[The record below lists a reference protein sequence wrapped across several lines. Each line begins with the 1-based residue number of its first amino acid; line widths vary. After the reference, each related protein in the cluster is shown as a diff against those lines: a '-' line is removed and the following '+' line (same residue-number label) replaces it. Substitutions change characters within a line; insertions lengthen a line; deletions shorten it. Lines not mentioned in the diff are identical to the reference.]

1 MIFFR
6 NLNLFLCAICAGFV
20 LAVDVNLDI
29 KPTLKNQKIQKEIIK
44 KLKEDHFFKVN
55 NIEDINNIFQEKL
68 IESLDP
74 SKVYFTKLEFEQ
86 YKNNPNDD
94 IFDLNKSFKIL
105 NGYFNRLIEA
115 TSYQID
121 ILKDFDFDFAK
132 SEYMDVYPDDNE
144 WKSSFTEL
152 RKEWFLLAKNDLLNE
167 ILDEDIPDETDSRQ
181 TIIDRYER
189 RIRRI
194 TQRNNEDYFSII
206 MNNFTSQFDPHS
218 AYLSPKSAEDF
229 DMQMSLSLEG
239 IGALLGIEDDYAKVV
254 SLVPGGPAA
263 KSNQLSPD
271 DRIVSIRQAY
281 EEKSTDVVGWRID
294 EIVRLIRGDAG
305 TEVELEIM
313 PSKTLES
320 SDRKFVT
327 LVREEVQLEEQAAK
341 SKIINID
348 SESRNYKVGIIELPA
363 FYIDFNAWRE
373 RDPNFRSS
381 SRDVE
386 DILKSFNEDNI
397 DAVLVD
403 LRGNSGGSL
412 YEANKLTG
420 LFVASGA
427 TVQVKESSGNIRP
440 WGDGRARQIWKKPV
454 AVLVDR
460 YSASASE
467 IFAGAIQDYKRGI
480 VIGHRTF
487 GKGTVQ
493 RLDDLSAGQIK
504 ITESKFY
511 RVSGSSTQ
519 EKGIEPDIVLPSTWD
534 IEETGES
541 SLDESLPWDTIR
553 PIRHRIYNLND
564 FAIQRA
570 SENHIDRLSSDPNLQ
585 YILKIR
591 QKYDQRKNK
600 KELSLNIDE
609 RRNDKLDRRS
619 WILNA
624 ENSRRSLLNID
635 TFDTYDDLESFRE
648 DIDSDEISL
657 ENDFLLNESKN
668 IMVDY
673 LKFSSQLIAIN
684 QNQ

>member
-55 NIEDINNIFQEKL
+55 NIEDINNIFHEKL

-86 YKNNPNDD
+86 YGNNFNDES
-94 IFDLNKSFKIL
+94 FDLNNSFRIL
-105 NGYFNRLIEA
+105 NKYFNRLVEA
-115 TSYQID
+115 TSYQIE
-121 ILKDFDFDFAK
+121 ILKDFNFDFSK
-132 SEYMDVYPDDNE
+132 SEYMDIYSDDNE

-167 ILDEDIPDETDSRQ
+167 LLDEDLSDETDSKQ
-181 TIIDRYER
+181 IIIDRYER

-194 TQRNNEDYFSII
+194 SQRSNEDYFSII

-294 EIVRLIRGDAG
+294 EIVKLIRGDAG

-313 PSKTLES
+313 PSKSLES
-320 SDRKFVT
+320 SERKFVT

-341 SKIINID
+341 SKIISID

-386 DILKSFNEDNI
+386 NILRSFNRDNV

-440 WGDGRARQIWKKPV
+440 WGDGRAKQIWKKPV
-454 AVLVDR
+454 GVLVDR

-493 RLDDLSAGQIK
+493 RLDDLSSGQIK

-519 EKGIEPDIVLPSTWD
+519 AKGIEPDIVLPSTWD

-570 SENHIDRLSSDPNLQ
+570 SENHTDRLSSDPNMQ
-585 YILKIR
+585 YILKVR

-600 KELSLNIDE
+600 KELSLNINE
-609 RRNDKLDRRS
+609 RKNDKLDRRS

-624 ENSRRSLLNID
+624 ENARRSLLNFD
-635 TFDTYDDLESFRE
+635 TFDSYDDLETFRE
-648 DIDSDEISL
+648 EIDSDEISL
-657 ENDFLLNESKN
+657 ENDLLLNESKN
-668 IMVDY
+668 IIVDY
-673 LKFSSQLIAIN
+673 LKFSSQLIAVN
-684 QNQ
+684 QN

>member
-6 NLNLFLCAICAGFV
+6 NLNLFLCAIYAGFV

-86 YKNNPNDD
+86 YRNNLNDE
-94 IFDLNKSFKIL
+94 IFDLNSSFKIL
-105 NGYFNRLIEA
+105 NEYFNRLVEA

-121 ILKDFDFDFAK
+121 ILKDFDFNFSK
-132 SEYMDVYPDDNE
+132 SEYMDVYPEDNE

-152 RKEWFLLAKNDLLNE
+152 RKEWFLLTKNDLLNE
-167 ILDEDIPDETDSRQ
+167 ILDEDLSDESDIRQ

-194 TQRNNEDYFSII
+194 TQRTNEDYFSII
-206 MNNFTSQFDPHS
+206 MNNFTSQLDPHS

-294 EIVRLIRGDAG
+294 EIVKLIRGDAG

-313 PSKTLES
+313 PSKSLES
-320 SDRKFVT
+320 SERKFVT

-348 SESRNYKVGIIELPA
+348 SESRNYRVGIIELPA
-363 FYIDFNAWRE
+363 FYIDFSAWRE

-386 DILKSFNEDNI
+386 NILKSFNKDNV

-440 WGDGRARQIWKKPV
+440 WGDGRAKQIWKKPV
-454 AVLVDR
+454 GVLVDR

-467 IFAGAIQDYKRGI
+467 IFAGAIQDYRRGI

-519 EKGIEPDIVLPSTWD
+519 AKGIEPDIVLPSTWD

-553 PIRHRIYNLND
+553 PIRHRKYNLND

-570 SENHIDRLSSDPNLQ
+570 SENHIDRLSSDPNMQ

-591 QKYDQRKNK
+591 QKYDQSKNK
-600 KELSLNIDE
+600 KELSLNINE
-609 RRNDKLDRRS
+609 RQNDKADRRS

-624 ENSRRSLLNID
+624 ENSRRTLLDIE
-635 TFDTYDDLESFRE
+635 TFDTYDDLETYRE
-648 DIDSDEISL
+648 DIDSNEISL

-668 IMVDY
+668 IIVDY
-673 LKFSSQLIAIN
+673 LKFSSQLIAVN
-684 QNQ
+684 QN

>member
-1 MIFFR
+1 
-6 NLNLFLCAICAGFV
+6 
-20 LAVDVNLDI
+20 
-29 KPTLKNQKIQKEIIK
+29 
-44 KLKEDHFFKVN
+44 
-55 NIEDINNIFQEKL
+55 
-68 IESLDP
+68 
-74 SKVYFTKLEFEQ
+74 LEFEQ
-86 YKNNPNDD
+86 YGNNLNDD
-94 IFDLNKSFKIL
+94 IFDLNNSFKIL
-105 NGYFNRLIEA
+105 NKYFNRLIEA
-115 TSYQID
+115 TSYQIE
-121 ILKDFDFDFAK
+121 ILKGFDFDFSK
-132 SEYMDVYPDDNE
+132 SQYMDVYSDDNK

-152 RKEWFLLAKNDLLNE
+152 RKEWFLLTKNDLLNE
-167 ILDEDIPDETDSRQ
+167 ILDEDLSDETDIKQ

-194 TQRNNEDYFSII
+194 TQRTNEDYFSII

-281 EEKSTDVVGWRID
+281 EEKSTEVVGWRID
-294 EIVRLIRGDAG
+294 EIVKLIRGDAG

-313 PSKTLES
+313 PSKSLDS
-320 SDRKFVT
+320 SERKFVT

-341 SKIINID
+341 SKIISID
-348 SESRNYKVGIIELPA
+348 SGSRNYRVGIIELPA

-386 DILKSFNEDNI
+386 DILTSFIKDNV

-440 WGDGRARQIWKKPV
+440 WGDGRAKQIWKKPV

-467 IFAGAIQDYKRGI
+467 IFAGAIQDYKRGF

-519 EKGIEPDIVLPSTWD
+519 AKGIEPDIVLPSTWD

-541 SLDESLPWDTIR
+541 ALDESLPWDTIR
-553 PIRHRIYNLND
+553 PIRHRTYKLD
-564 FAIQRA
+564 HAAIQRA
-570 SENHIDRLSSDPNLQ
+570 SENHIHRLSNDPNMQ
-585 YILKIR
+585 YIFKVR
-591 QKYDQRKNK
+591 EKYDQRKNR

-609 RRNDKLDRRS
+609 RKKDKLDRRL

-624 ENSRRSLLNID
+624 ENSRRNLLNIKV
-635 TFDTYDDLESFRE
+635 FNTYDDLEAFRKE
-648 DIDSDEISL
+648 IDSEEISL

-668 IMVDY
+668 IIIDY
-673 LKFSSQLIAIN
+673 LKFTSPLIATN
-684 QNQ
+684 QN

>member
-6 NLNLFLCAICAGFV
+6 NLNLFLCAIYAGFV

-55 NIEDINNIFQEKL
+55 NIEDINKIFHEKL

-86 YKNNPNDD
+86 YGNNLNDES
-94 IFDLNKSFKIL
+94 FDLNNSFRIL
-105 NGYFNRLIEA
+105 NKYFNRLVEA
-115 TSYQID
+115 TSYQIE
-121 ILKDFDFDFAK
+121 ILKDFNFDFSK
-132 SEYMDVYPDDNE
+132 SEYIDIYYDDNE

-167 ILDEDIPDETDSRQ
+167 LLDEDLSDETDSKQ
-181 TIIDRYER
+181 IIIDRYER

-194 TQRNNEDYFSII
+194 TQRTNEDYFSII

-294 EIVRLIRGDAG
+294 EIVKLIRGDAG

-313 PSKTLES
+313 PSKSLES
-320 SDRKFVT
+320 SERKFVT
-327 LVREEVQLEEQAAK
+327 LVRAEVQLEEQAAK
-341 SKIINID
+341 SKIISID

-386 DILKSFNEDNI
+386 NILRSFNKDNV

-420 LFVASGA
+420 LFIASGA

-440 WGDGRARQIWKKPV
+440 WGDGRAKQIWKKPV
-454 AVLVDR
+454 GVLVDR

-519 EKGIEPDIVLPSTWD
+519 AKGIEPDIVLPSTWD

-570 SENHIDRLSSDPNLQ
+570 SENHTDRLSSDPNMQ
-585 YILKIR
+585 YILKVR

-600 KELSLNIDE
+600 KELSLNINE
-609 RRNDKLDRRS
+609 RKNDKLDRRS

-624 ENSRRSLLNID
+624 ENARRSLLNFD
-635 TFDTYDDLESFRE
+635 TFDTYDDLETFRE
-648 DIDSDEISL
+648 EIDSDEISL

-668 IMVDY
+668 IIVDY
-673 LKFSSQLIAIN
+673 LKFSSQLIAVN
-684 QNQ
+684 QN

>member
-1 MIFFR
+1 MIIFR
-6 NLNLFLCAICAGFV
+6 NLNLFLCLIYASFI
-20 LAVDVNLDI
+20 LAADDNLDI

-44 KLKEDHFFKVN
+44 KVKEEHFFKVN
-55 NIEDINNIFQEKL
+55 NIVDINNIFQQKL
-68 IESLDP
+68 IENLDP
-74 SKVYFTKLEFEQ
+74 SKVYFTKLEVEQ
-86 YKNNPNDD
+86 YGNNFNNE
-94 IFDLNKSFKIL
+94 IFDLNNSFEIL
-105 NGYFNRLIEA
+105 NKYFNRLIEA
-115 TSYQID
+115 TLFQVE
-121 ILKDFDFDFAK
+121 ILKDFSFDFSK
-132 SEYMDVYPDDNE
+132 SEYIDIHPDDNQ
-144 WKSSFTEL
+144 WKSSFAEL
-152 RKEWFLLAKNDLLNE
+152 RKEWFLLTKNDLLNE
-167 ILDEDIPDETDSRQ
+167 LLDVDEAEKTEIKQIL
-181 TIIDRYER
+181 IDRYER

-206 MNNFTSQFDPHS
+206 MNNFTDQFDPHS

-294 EIVRLIRGDAG
+294 EIVKLIRGDAG
-305 TEVELEIM
+305 TKVELEIM
-313 PSKTLES
+313 PSKSLES
-320 SDRKFVT
+320 SERKFVT
-327 LVREEVQLEEQAAK
+327 LTREEVQLEEQAAK
-341 SKIINID
+341 SKIIVVD
-348 SESRNYKVGIIELPA
+348 SEIRNYKVGIIELPA
-363 FYIDFNAWRE
+363 FYVDFNAWRD

-381 SRDVE
+381 SKDVE
-386 DILKSFNEDNI
+386 DILKLFNQENV

-440 WGDGRARQIWKKPV
+440 WGDGRAKQIWKKPV
-454 AVLVDR
+454 GVLVDR

-493 RLDDLSAGQIK
+493 RLDDLSDGQIK

-519 EKGIEPDIVLPSTWD
+519 AKGIEPDIVLPSTWD

-553 PIRHRIYNLND
+553 PIRHRKYNLNN
-564 FAIQRA
+564 FAIQKA
-570 SENHIDRLSSDPNLQ
+570 SENHLDRLSNDPNML
-585 YILKIR
+585 YIQKVR
-591 QKYDQRKNK
+591 KKYDQRKNRK
-600 KELSLNIDE
+600 KLSLNIVE
-609 RRNDKLDRRS
+609 REKDKLDRQS
-619 WILNA
+619 WILDA
-624 ENSRRSLLNID
+624 ENSRRSLLNMD
-635 TFDTYDDLESFRE
+635 VFNSYDDLEAFRE

-668 IMVDY
+668 IIIDY
-673 LKFSSQLIAIN
+673 LKFSSPLIAAN
-684 QNQ
+684 QN

>member
-6 NLNLFLCAICAGFV
+6 NLNLFLCAIYAGFV

-55 NIEDINNIFQEKL
+55 NIEDINNIFHEKL

-86 YKNNPNDD
+86 YGNNLNDES
-94 IFDLNKSFKIL
+94 FDLNNSFRIL
-105 NGYFNRLIEA
+105 NKYFNRLIEA
-115 TSYQID
+115 TSYQIE
-121 ILKDFDFDFAK
+121 ILKDFNFDFSK
-132 SEYMDVYPDDNE
+132 SEYMDIYSDDNE

-152 RKEWFLLAKNDLLNE
+152 RKEWFLLTKNDLLNE
-167 ILDEDIPDETDSRQ
+167 LLDEDLSDETDSKQ

-194 TQRNNEDYFSII
+194 TQRTNEDYFSII

-294 EIVRLIRGDAG
+294 EIVKLIRGDAG

-313 PSKTLES
+313 PSKSLES
-320 SDRKFVT
+320 SERKFVT

-341 SKIINID
+341 SKIISID

-386 DILKSFNEDNI
+386 NILKSFNKDNV

-440 WGDGRARQIWKKPV
+440 WGDGRAKQIWKKPV
-454 AVLVDR
+454 GVLVDR

-519 EKGIEPDIVLPSTWD
+519 AKGIEPDIVLPSTWD

-570 SENHIDRLSSDPNLQ
+570 SENHTDRLSSDPNMQ
-585 YILKIR
+585 YILKVR

-600 KELSLNIDE
+600 KELSLNINE
-609 RRNDKLDRRS
+609 RKNDKLDRRS

-624 ENSRRSLLNID
+624 ENARRSLLNFD
-635 TFDTYDDLESFRE
+635 TFDSYDDLETFRE
-648 DIDSDEISL
+648 EIDSDEISL

-668 IMVDY
+668 IIVDY
-673 LKFSSQLIAIN
+673 LKFSSQLIAVN
-684 QNQ
+684 QN

>member
-1 MIFFR
+1 MKFFR
-6 NLNLFLCAICAGFV
+6 NLNLFLYAICAGFV

-55 NIEDINNIFQEKL
+55 NIEDINNIFHEKL

-86 YKNNPNDD
+86 YGNNLNDES
-94 IFDLNKSFKIL
+94 FDLNNSFSIL
-105 NGYFNRLIEA
+105 NKYFNRLVEA
-115 TSYQID
+115 TSYQIE
-121 ILKDFDFDFAK
+121 ILKDFNFDFSK
-132 SEYMDVYPDDNE
+132 SEYMDIYSDDNE

-167 ILDEDIPDETDSRQ
+167 ILDEDLSDVTDSKQ
-181 TIIDRYER
+181 IIIDRYER

-194 TQRNNEDYFSII
+194 TQRTNEDYFSII

-294 EIVRLIRGDAG
+294 EIVKLIRGDAG
-305 TEVELEIM
+305 TEVELEII
-313 PSKTLES
+313 PSKSLES
-320 SDRKFVT
+320 SERKFVT

-341 SKIINID
+341 SKIISID
-348 SESRNYKVGIIELPA
+348 SESSNYKVGIIELPA

-386 DILKSFNEDNI
+386 NILKSFNKDNV

-440 WGDGRARQIWKKPV
+440 WGDGRAKQIWKKPV
-454 AVLVDR
+454 GVLVDR

-519 EKGIEPDIVLPSTWD
+519 AKGIEPDIVLPSSWD

-570 SENHIDRLSSDPNLQ
+570 SENHIDRLSSDPNMQ

-591 QKYDQRKNK
+591 QKYDLRKNK
-600 KELSLNIDE
+600 KELSLNINE
-609 RRNDKLDRRS
+609 RKNDKLDRRS

-624 ENSRRSLLNID
+624 ENARRSLLNID
-635 TFDTYDDLESFRE
+635 TFNTYDDLEAHKE
-648 DIDSDEISL
+648 EVDSDEISL

-668 IMVDY
+668 IIVDY
-673 LKFSSQLIAIN
+673 LKFSSQLIAVN
-684 QNQ
+684 QN

>member
-6 NLNLFLCAICAGFV
+6 NLNLFLCAIYAGFV

-55 NIEDINNIFQEKL
+55 NIEDINNIFHEKL

-86 YKNNPNDD
+86 YGNNLNDE
-94 IFDLNKSFKIL
+94 IFDLNNSFRIL
-105 NGYFNRLIEA
+105 NKYFNRLIEA
-115 TSYQID
+115 TSYQIE
-121 ILKDFDFDFAK
+121 ILKDFNFDFSK
-132 SEYMDVYPDDNE
+132 SEYMDIYSDDNE

-167 ILDEDIPDETDSRQ
+167 ILDEDLSDETDIKQ

-194 TQRNNEDYFSII
+194 TQRTNEDYFSII

-294 EIVRLIRGDAG
+294 EIVKLIRGDAG

-313 PSKTLES
+313 PSKSLES
-320 SDRKFVT
+320 SERKFVT

-341 SKIINID
+341 SKIISID

-386 DILKSFNEDNI
+386 NILKSFNKDNV

-440 WGDGRARQIWKKPV
+440 WGDGRAKQIWKKPV
-454 AVLVDR
+454 GVLVDR

-519 EKGIEPDIVLPSTWD
+519 AKGIEPDIVLPSTWD

-570 SENHIDRLSSDPNLQ
+570 SENHIDRLSSDPNMQ
-585 YILKIR
+585 YILKVR

-600 KELSLNIDE
+600 KELSLNINE
-609 RRNDKLDRRS
+609 RKNDKLDRRS

-624 ENSRRSLLNID
+624 ENARRSLLNFD
-635 TFDTYDDLESFRE
+635 TFDTYDDLETFRE
-648 DIDSDEISL
+648 EIDSDEISL
-657 ENDFLLNESKN
+657 ENDFLL
-668 IMVDY
+668 M
-673 LKFSSQLIAIN
+673 N
-684 QNQ
+684 QKT

>member
-6 NLNLFLCAICAGFV
+6 NLNLFLCAIYAGFV
-20 LAVDVNLDI
+20 LAVEVDLDI

-44 KLKEDHFFKVN
+44 KVKEDHFFKVN
-55 NIEDINNIFQEKL
+55 NIEDINNIFHKKL

-86 YKNNPNDD
+86 YRNNLDD
-94 IFDLNKSFKIL
+94 EIFDLNNSFKIL
-105 NGYFNRLIEA
+105 NKYFNRLIEA
-115 TSYQID
+115 TSYQIE
-121 ILKDFDFDFAK
+121 ILEDFDFDFSK
-132 SEYMDVYPDDNE
+132 SEYMDVYSDDNE
-144 WKSSFTEL
+144 WKSSFAEL
-152 RKEWFLLAKNDLLNE
+152 RKEWFLLTKNDLLNE
-167 ILDEDIPDETDSRQ
+167 ILDEDLSDEADIKQ

-194 TQRNNEDYFSII
+194 TQRTNEDYFSII

-281 EEKSTDVVGWRID
+281 EEKSIDVVGWRID
-294 EIVRLIRGDAG
+294 EIVKLIRGDAG

-313 PSKTLES
+313 PSKSLES
-320 SDRKFVT
+320 SERKFVT

-341 SKIINID
+341 SKIISID
-348 SESRNYKVGIIELPA
+348 SESRNYRVGIIELPA

-386 DILKSFNEDNI
+386 DILKSFNADNV

-440 WGDGRARQIWKKPV
+440 WGDGRAKQIWKKPV
-454 AVLVDR
+454 GVLVDR

-519 EKGIEPDIVLPSTWD
+519 AKGVEPDIVLPSTWD

-553 PIRHRIYNLND
+553 PIRHRVYSLND

-570 SENHIDRLSSDPNLQ
+570 SENHINRLSSDPNMQ

-591 QKYDQRKNK
+591 QKYDERKNR
-600 KELSLNIDE
+600 KELSLNINE
-609 RRNDKLDRRS
+609 RKNDKLDRRS

-624 ENSRRSLLNID
+624 ENVRRSLLNFD
-635 TFDTYDDLESFRE
+635 TFDTYDDLEAFRE
-648 DIDSDEISL
+648 EIDSDEISL

-668 IMVDY
+668 IIVDY
-673 LKFSSQLIAIN
+673 LKFSSRLIAVN
-684 QNQ
+684 QS

>member
-6 NLNLFLCAICAGFV
+6 NLNLFLCAIYAGFV

-55 NIEDINNIFQEKL
+55 NIEDINNIFHEKL

-74 SKVYFTKLEFEQ
+74 SKVYFTKLEFEK
-86 YKNNPNDD
+86 YRNNLNDE

-105 NGYFNRLIEA
+105 NKYFNRLIEA
-115 TSYQID
+115 TSYQIE
-121 ILKDFDFDFAK
+121 ILEDFNFDFSK
-132 SEYMDVYPDDNE
+132 SEYMDIYSDDNE
-144 WKSSFTEL
+144 WKSSFAEL

-167 ILDEDIPDETDSRQ
+167 ILDEDLSDEADIKQ

-194 TQRNNEDYFSII
+194 TQRTNEDYFSII

-294 EIVRLIRGDAG
+294 EIVKLIRGDAG

-313 PSKTLES
+313 PSKSLES
-320 SDRKFVT
+320 SERKFVT

-341 SKIINID
+341 SKIISID

-386 DILKSFNEDNI
+386 NILRSFNKDNV

-440 WGDGRARQIWKKPV
+440 WGDGRAKQIWKKPV
-454 AVLVDR
+454 GVLVDR

-519 EKGIEPDIVLPSTWD
+519 AKGIEPDIVLPSTWD

-570 SENHIDRLSSDPNLQ
+570 SENHTDRLSSDPNMQ
-585 YILKIR
+585 YILKVR

-600 KELSLNIDE
+600 KELSLNINE
-609 RRNDKLDRRS
+609 RKNDKLDRRS

-624 ENSRRSLLNID
+624 ENARRSLLNFD
-635 TFDTYDDLESFRE
+635 TFDSYDDLETFRE
-648 DIDSDEISL
+648 EIDSDEISL

-668 IMVDY
+668 IIVDY
-673 LKFSSQLIAIN
+673 LKFSSQLIAVN
-684 QNQ
+684 QN

>member
-1 MIFFR
+1 MIFIR
-6 NLNLFLCAICAGFV
+6 NLNLFFCAIYAGLI
-20 LAVDVNLDI
+20 LAVDINLDI
-29 KPTLKNQKIQKEIIK
+29 KPTLENQKIQKEVIK
-44 KLKEDHFFKVN
+44 KVKEDHFFKVN

-86 YKNNPNDD
+86 YGNNLNDES
-94 IFDLNKSFKIL
+94 FDLNNSFRIL
-105 NGYFNRLIEA
+105 NKYFNRLIEA
-115 TSYQID
+115 TSYQIE
-121 ILKDFDFDFAK
+121 ILKNFNFDFSK
-132 SEYMDVYPDDNE
+132 SEYLDIYSDDNE

-167 ILDEDIPDETDSRQ
+167 VLDEGLSNETDSRQ

-194 TQRNNEDYFSII
+194 TQRTNEDYFSII

-294 EIVRLIRGDAG
+294 EIVKLIRGDAG
-305 TEVELEIM
+305 TEVELEII
-313 PSKTLES
+313 PSKSLES
-320 SDRKFVT
+320 SERKFIT

-341 SKIINID
+341 SKIISID
-348 SESRNYKVGIIELPA
+348 SDSRNYRVGIIELPA

-386 DILKSFNEDNI
+386 NILRSFNKDNV

-440 WGDGRARQIWKKPV
+440 WGDGRAKQIWKKPV
-454 AVLVDR
+454 GVLVDR

-519 EKGIEPDIVLPSTWD
+519 AKGIEPDIVLPSTWD

-570 SENHIDRLSSDPNLQ
+570 SDNHLERLSSDPNMQ

-591 QKYDQRKNK
+591 QKYDQRKNRK
-600 KELSLNIDE
+600 QLSLNIDE
-609 RRNDKLDRRS
+609 RKKDKLDRRL
-619 WILNA
+619 WILNT
-624 ENSRRSLLNID
+624 ENSRRNLLNIE
-635 TFDTYDDLESFRE
+635 TFSTYDDLETFRE
-648 DIDSDEISL
+648 DIDSEEISL

-668 IMVDY
+668 IIIDY
-673 LKFSSQLIAIN
+673 LKFSSPLIAAN
-684 QNQ
+684 QN

>member
-29 KPTLKNQKIQKEIIK
+29 KPTLKNQKVQKEIIK
-44 KLKEDHFFKVN
+44 KVKEDHFFKVN
-55 NIEDINNIFQEKL
+55 NIEDINNIFHEKL

-74 SKVYFTKLEFEQ
+74 SKVYFTKFEFEQ
-86 YKNNPNDD
+86 YGNHLNDE
-94 IFDLNKSFKIL
+94 IFDLNNSFKIL
-105 NGYFNRLIEA
+105 NKYFNRLIEA
-115 TSYQID
+115 TSYQIE
-121 ILKDFDFDFAK
+121 ILEDFDFNFSK
-132 SEYMDVYPDDNE
+132 SEYMDVYSDDNE
-144 WKSSFTEL
+144 WKSSFAEL
-152 RKEWFLLAKNDLLNE
+152 RKEWFLLTKNDLLNE
-167 ILDEDIPDETDSRQ
+167 ILDEDLSDEADIRQ
-181 TIIDRYER
+181 TIINRYER

-194 TQRNNEDYFSII
+194 TQRTNEDYFSII

-294 EIVRLIRGDAG
+294 EIVKLIRGDAG
-305 TEVELEIM
+305 TEVELEII
-313 PSKTLES
+313 PSKSLES
-320 SDRKFVT
+320 SERKFVT
-327 LVREEVQLEEQAAK
+327 LVREEVQLEEQAAR
-341 SKIINID
+341 SKIISID
-348 SESRNYKVGIIELPA
+348 SESRNYRVGIIELPA

-386 DILKSFNEDNI
+386 DILKSFNAGNV

-440 WGDGRARQIWKKPV
+440 WGDGRAKQIWKKPV
-454 AVLVDR
+454 GVLVDR

-519 EKGIEPDIVLPSTWD
+519 AKGVEPDIVLPSTWD

-553 PIRHRIYNLND
+553 PIRHRMYNLND

-570 SENHIDRLSSDPNLQ
+570 SENHIDRLSSDPNMQ
-585 YILKIR
+585 YILKVR
-591 QKYDQRKNK
+591 QKYDERKNR
-600 KELSLNIDE
+600 KELSLNFDE
-609 RRNDKLDRRS
+609 RKNDKLDRRS

-624 ENSRRSLLNID
+624 ENVRRSLLNFD
-635 TFDTYDDLESFRE
+635 TFDTYDDLETFRE
-648 DIDSDEISL
+648 EIDSDEISL

-668 IMVDY
+668 IIVDY
-673 LKFSSQLIAIN
+673 LKFSSQLIAVN
-684 QNQ
+684 QN

>member
-55 NIEDINNIFQEKL
+55 NIEDINNIFHEKL

-86 YKNNPNDD
+86 YGNNLNDES
-94 IFDLNKSFKIL
+94 FDLNNSFKIL
-105 NGYFNRLIEA
+105 NKYFNRLVEA
-115 TSYQID
+115 TSYQIE
-121 ILKDFDFDFAK
+121 ILKDFNFDFSK
-132 SEYMDVYPDDNE
+132 SEYMDIYSDDNE

-167 ILDEDIPDETDSRQ
+167 LLDEDLSDETDSKQ
-181 TIIDRYER
+181 IIIDRYER

-194 TQRNNEDYFSII
+194 TQRTNEDYFSII

-294 EIVRLIRGDAG
+294 EIVKLIRGDAG

-313 PSKTLES
+313 PSKSLES
-320 SDRKFVT
+320 SERKFVT
-327 LVREEVQLEEQAAK
+327 LVREEVQLEQQAAK
-341 SKIINID
+341 SKIISID

-386 DILKSFNEDNI
+386 NILRSFNKDNV

-440 WGDGRARQIWKKPV
+440 WGDGRAKQIWKKPV
-454 AVLVDR
+454 GVLVDR

-480 VIGHRTF
+480 IIGHRTF

-519 EKGIEPDIVLPSTWD
+519 AKGIEPDIVLPSTWD

-570 SENHIDRLSSDPNLQ
+570 SENHTDRLSSDPNMQ
-585 YILKIR
+585 YILKVR

-600 KELSLNIDE
+600 KELSLNINE
-609 RRNDKLDRRS
+609 RKNDKLDRRS

-624 ENSRRSLLNID
+624 ENARRSLLNFD
-635 TFDTYDDLESFRE
+635 TFDTYDDLETFRE
-648 DIDSDEISL
+648 EIDSDEISL
-657 ENDFLLNESKN
+657 EDDFLLNESKN
-668 IMVDY
+668 IIVDY
-673 LKFSSQLIAIN
+673 LKFSSQLIAVN
-684 QNQ
+684 QN

>member
-1 MIFFR
+1 MIIFR
-6 NLNLFLCAICAGFV
+6 NLNLFLCLIYASFI
-20 LAVDVNLDI
+20 LAADDNLDI
-29 KPTLKNQKIQKEIIK
+29 KPTLKNQNIQKEIIK
-44 KLKEDHFFKVN
+44 KVKEEHFFKVN
-55 NIEDINNIFQEKL
+55 NIVDINNIFQQKL
-68 IESLDP
+68 IENLDP
-74 SKVYFTKLEFEQ
+74 SKVYFTKLEIEQ
-86 YKNNPNDD
+86 YGNNFNNE
-94 IFDLNKSFKIL
+94 IFDLNNSFEIL
-105 NGYFNRLIEA
+105 NKYFNRLIEA
-115 TSYQID
+115 TLFQVE
-121 ILKDFDFDFAK
+121 ILKDFSFDFSK
-132 SEYMDVYPDDNE
+132 SEYIDIHPDDNQ
-144 WKSSFTEL
+144 WKSSFAEL
-152 RKEWFLLAKNDLLNE
+152 RKEWFLLTKNDLLNE
-167 ILDEDIPDETDSRQ
+167 LLDVDESEKTEIKQIL
-181 TIIDRYER
+181 IDRYER

-206 MNNFTSQFDPHS
+206 MNNFTDQFDPHS

-294 EIVRLIRGDAG
+294 EIVKLIRGDAG
-305 TEVELEIM
+305 TKVELEIM
-313 PSKTLES
+313 PSKSLES
-320 SDRKFVT
+320 SERKFVT
-327 LVREEVQLEEQAAK
+327 LTREEVQLEEQAAK
-341 SKIINID
+341 SKIIVVD
-348 SESRNYKVGIIELPA
+348 SEIRNYKVGIIELPA
-363 FYIDFNAWRE
+363 FYIDFNAWRD

-381 SRDVE
+381 SKDVE
-386 DILKSFNEDNI
+386 DILKLFNQENV

-440 WGDGRARQIWKKPV
+440 WGDGRAKQIWKKPV
-454 AVLVDR
+454 GVLVDR

-493 RLDDLSAGQIK
+493 RLDDLSDGQIK

-519 EKGIEPDIVLPSTWD
+519 AKGIEPDIVLPSTWD

-553 PIRHRIYNLND
+553 PIRHRKYNLNN
-564 FAIQRA
+564 FAIQKA
-570 SENHIDRLSSDPNLQ
+570 SENHLDRLSNDPNML
-585 YILKIR
+585 YIQKVR
-591 QKYDQRKNK
+591 KKYDQRKNRK
-600 KELSLNIDE
+600 KLSLNIVE
-609 RRNDKLDRRS
+609 REKDKLDRRS

-624 ENSRRSLLNID
+624 ENSRRSLLNLD
-635 TFDTYDDLESFRE
+635 VFNSYDDLEAFRE

-668 IMVDY
+668 IIIDY
-673 LKFSSQLIAIN
+673 LKFSSPLIAAN
-684 QNQ
+684 QN

>member
-6 NLNLFLCAICAGFV
+6 NLNLFLCAIYAGFV

-55 NIEDINNIFQEKL
+55 NIEDINNIFHEKL

-86 YKNNPNDD
+86 YGNNLNDES
-94 IFDLNKSFKIL
+94 FDLNNSFRIL
-105 NGYFNRLIEA
+105 NKYFNRLVEA
-115 TSYQID
+115 TSYQIE
-121 ILKDFDFDFAK
+121 ILKDFNFDFSK
-132 SEYMDVYPDDNE
+132 SEYMDIYSDDNE

-167 ILDEDIPDETDSRQ
+167 ILDEDLSDETDSRQ

-194 TQRNNEDYFSII
+194 TQRTNEDYFSII

-294 EIVRLIRGDAG
+294 EIVKLIRGDAG

-313 PSKTLES
+313 PSKSLES
-320 SDRKFVT
+320 SERKFVT

-341 SKIINID
+341 SKIISID

-386 DILKSFNEDNI
+386 NILRSFNKDNV

-440 WGDGRARQIWKKPV
+440 WGDGRAKQIWKKPV
-454 AVLVDR
+454 GVLVDR

-519 EKGIEPDIVLPSTWD
+519 AKGIEPDIVLPSTWD

-570 SENHIDRLSSDPNLQ
+570 SENHTDRLSSDPNMQ
-585 YILKIR
+585 YILKVR

-600 KELSLNIDE
+600 KELSLNINE
-609 RRNDKLDRRS
+609 RKNDKLDRRS

-624 ENSRRSLLNID
+624 ENARRSLLNFD
-635 TFDTYDDLESFRE
+635 TFDTYDDLETFRE
-648 DIDSDEISL
+648 EIDSDEISL

-668 IMVDY
+668 IIVDY
-673 LKFSSQLIAIN
+673 LKFSSQLIAVN
-684 QNQ
+684 QN

>member
-6 NLNLFLCAICAGFV
+6 NLNLFLCAIYAGFV

-55 NIEDINNIFQEKL
+55 NIEDINNIFHEKL

-86 YKNNPNDD
+86 YGNNLNDE
-94 IFDLNKSFKIL
+94 IFDLNNSFKIL
-105 NGYFNRLIEA
+105 NKYFNRLIEA
-115 TSYQID
+115 TSYQIE
-121 ILKDFDFDFAK
+121 ILEDFNFDFSK
-132 SEYMDVYPDDNE
+132 SEYMDIYSDDNE

-167 ILDEDIPDETDSRQ
+167 ILDEDLSDETDSKQ
-181 TIIDRYER
+181 IIIDRYER

-194 TQRNNEDYFSII
+194 TQRTNEDYFSII

-294 EIVRLIRGDAG
+294 EIVKLIRGDAG

-313 PSKTLES
+313 PSKSLES
-320 SDRKFVT
+320 SERKFVT

-341 SKIINID
+341 SKIISID

-386 DILKSFNEDNI
+386 NILRSFNKDNV

-440 WGDGRARQIWKKPV
+440 WGDGRAKQIWKKPV
-454 AVLVDR
+454 GVLVDR

-493 RLDDLSAGQIK
+493 RLDDLSSGQIK

-519 EKGIEPDIVLPSTWD
+519 AKGIEPDIVLPSTWD

-570 SENHIDRLSSDPNLQ
+570 SENHTDRLSSDPNMQ
-585 YILKIR
+585 YILKVR

-600 KELSLNIDE
+600 KELSLNINE
-609 RRNDKLDRRS
+609 RKNDKLDRRS

-624 ENSRRSLLNID
+624 ENVRRSLLNFDI
-635 TFDTYDDLESFRE
+635 FDTYDDLETFRE
-648 DIDSDEISL
+648 EIDSDEISL

-668 IMVDY
+668 IIVDY
-673 LKFSSQLIAIN
+673 LKFSSQLIAVN
-684 QNQ
+684 QN

>member
-1 MIFFR
+1 MIIFR
-6 NLNLFLCAICAGFV
+6 NLNLFLCLIYASFI
-20 LAVDVNLDI
+20 LAVDDNLDI
-29 KPTLKNQKIQKEIIK
+29 KPTIKNQKIQKEIIK
-44 KLKEDHFFKVN
+44 KVKEEHFFKVN
-55 NIEDINNIFQEKL
+55 NIVDINNIFQQKL
-68 IESLDP
+68 IENLDP
-74 SKVYFTKLEFEQ
+74 SKVYFTKLEVEQ
-86 YKNNPNDD
+86 YGNNFNNE
-94 IFDLNKSFKIL
+94 IFDLNNSFEIL
-105 NGYFNRLIEA
+105 NKYFNRLIEA
-115 TSYQID
+115 TLFQIE
-121 ILKDFDFDFAK
+121 ILKDFSFDFSK
-132 SEYMDVYPDDNE
+132 SEYIDIHPDDNQ
-144 WKSSFTEL
+144 WKSSFAEL
-152 RKEWFLLAKNDLLNE
+152 RKEWFLLTKNDLLNE
-167 ILDEDIPDETDSRQ
+167 LLDLEESEKTEIKQIL
-181 TIIDRYER
+181 IDRYER

-206 MNNFTSQFDPHS
+206 MNNFTDQFDPHS

-294 EIVRLIRGDAG
+294 EIVKLIRGNAG
-305 TEVELEIM
+305 TEVELEIL
-313 PSKTLES
+313 PSKSLES
-320 SDRKFVT
+320 SERKFVT
-327 LVREEVQLEEQAAK
+327 LIREEVQLEEQAAK
-341 SKIINID
+341 SKIIVVD
-348 SESRNYKVGIIELPA
+348 SEIRNYKVGIIELPA
-363 FYIDFNAWRE
+363 FYIDFNAWRD

-386 DILKSFNEDNI
+386 DILKLFNQENV

-440 WGDGRARQIWKKPV
+440 WGDGRAKQIWKKPV
-454 AVLVDR
+454 GVLVDR

-493 RLDDLSAGQIK
+493 RLDDLSDGQIK

-519 EKGIEPDIVLPSTWD
+519 AKGIEPDIVLPSTWD

-553 PIRHRIYNLND
+553 PIRHRKYNLNS
-564 FAIQRA
+564 FAIQKA
-570 SENHIDRLSSDPNLQ
+570 SENHLDRLFNDPNML
-585 YILKIR
+585 YIQKVR
-591 QKYDQRKNK
+591 KKYDQRKNRK
-600 KELSLNIDE
+600 RLSLNIVE
-609 RRNDKLDRRS
+609 REKDKLDRRS

-624 ENSRRSLLNID
+624 ENSRRSLLNMD
-635 TFDTYDDLESFRE
+635 VFNSYDDLEAFRE

-668 IMVDY
+668 IIIDY
-673 LKFSSQLIAIN
+673 LKFSSPLIAAN
-684 QNQ
+684 QN

>member
-6 NLNLFLCAICAGFV
+6 NLNLFFFAIYAGLV
-20 LAVDVNLDI
+20 VAVDINLDI

-44 KLKEDHFFKVN
+44 KVKEDHFFKVN

-86 YKNNPNDD
+86 YGNNLNDES
-94 IFDLNKSFKIL
+94 FDLNNSFRIL
-105 NGYFNRLIEA
+105 NKYFNRLIEA
-115 TSYQID
+115 TSYQIE
-121 ILKDFDFDFAK
+121 ILKDFNFDFSK
-132 SEYMDVYPDDNE
+132 SEYMDIYSDDNE
-144 WKSSFTEL
+144 WKSSFAEL

-167 ILDEDIPDETDSRQ
+167 ILDEDLSNETEIRQ

-194 TQRNNEDYFSII
+194 TQRTNEDYFSII
-206 MNNFTSQFDPHS
+206 MNNFTNQFDPHS

-294 EIVRLIRGDAG
+294 EIVKLIRGDAG

-313 PSKTLES
+313 PSKSLES
-320 SDRKFVT
+320 SERKFVT

-341 SKIINID
+341 SKIISID
-348 SESRNYKVGIIELPA
+348 SESRNYKVGIIDLPA

-386 DILKSFNEDNI
+386 NILRSFNKDNV

-440 WGDGRARQIWKKPV
+440 WGDGRAKQIWKKPV
-454 AVLVDR
+454 GVLVDR

-519 EKGIEPDIVLPSTWD
+519 AKGVEPDIMLPSTWD

-570 SENHIDRLSSDPNLQ
+570 SENHTNRLSSDPNMQ
-585 YILKIR
+585 YILKVR

-600 KELSLNIDE
+600 KELSLNINV
-609 RRNDKLDRRS
+609 RKNDKLDRRS

-624 ENSRRSLLNID
+624 ENARRSLLNFD
-635 TFDTYDDLESFRE
+635 TFNTYDDLEVFRKE
-648 DIDSDEISL
+648 IDSDEISL

-668 IMVDY
+668 IIVDY
-673 LKFSSQLIAIN
+673 LKFSSQLIAVN
-684 QNQ
+684 QNK

>member
-1 MIFFR
+1 MIIFR
-6 NLNLFLCAICAGFV
+6 NLNLFLCLIYASFI
-20 LAVDVNLDI
+20 LAVDDNLDI
-29 KPTLKNQKIQKEIIK
+29 KPTIKNQKIQKEIIK
-44 KLKEDHFFKVN
+44 KVKEEHFFKVN
-55 NIEDINNIFQEKL
+55 NIVDINNIFQQKL
-68 IESLDP
+68 IENLDP
-74 SKVYFTKLEFEQ
+74 SKVYFTKLEVEQ
-86 YKNNPNDD
+86 YGNNFNNE
-94 IFDLNKSFKIL
+94 IFDLNNSFEIL
-105 NGYFNRLIEA
+105 NKYFNRLIEA
-115 TSYQID
+115 TLFQIE
-121 ILKDFDFDFAK
+121 ILKDFSFDFSK
-132 SEYMDVYPDDNE
+132 SEYIDIHPDDNQ
-144 WKSSFTEL
+144 WKSSFAEL
-152 RKEWFLLAKNDLLNE
+152 RKEWFLLTKNDLLNE
-167 ILDEDIPDETDSRQ
+167 LLDLEESEKTEIKQIL
-181 TIIDRYER
+181 IDRYER

-206 MNNFTSQFDPHS
+206 MNNFTDQFDPHS

-294 EIVRLIRGDAG
+294 EIVKLIRGNAG
-305 TEVELEIM
+305 TEVELEIL
-313 PSKTLES
+313 PSKSLES
-320 SDRKFVT
+320 SERKFVT
-327 LVREEVQLEEQAAK
+327 LIREEVQLEEQAAK
-341 SKIINID
+341 SKIIVVD
-348 SESRNYKVGIIELPA
+348 SEIRNYKVGIIELPA
-363 FYIDFNAWRE
+363 FYIDFNAWRD

-381 SRDVE
+381 SKDVE
-386 DILKSFNEDNI
+386 DILKLFNQENV

-440 WGDGRARQIWKKPV
+440 WGDGRAKQIWKKPV
-454 AVLVDR
+454 GVVVDR

-493 RLDDLSAGQIK
+493 RLDDLSDGQIK

-519 EKGIEPDIVLPSTWD
+519 AKGIEPDIVLPSTWD

-553 PIRHRIYNLND
+553 PIRHRKYNLNS
-564 FAIQRA
+564 FAIQKA
-570 SENHIDRLSSDPNLQ
+570 SENHLDRLSNDPNML
-585 YILKIR
+585 YIQKVR
-591 QKYDQRKNK
+591 KKYDQRKNRK
-600 KELSLNIDE
+600 KLSLNIVE
-609 RRNDKLDRRS
+609 REKDKLDRRS

-624 ENSRRSLLNID
+624 ENSRRSLLNMD
-635 TFDTYDDLESFRE
+635 VFSSYDELEAFRE

-668 IMVDY
+668 IIIDY
-673 LKFSSQLIAIN
+673 LKFSSPLIAAN
-684 QNQ
+684 QN

>member
-6 NLNLFLCAICAGFV
+6 SLNLFLCAICTGFV
-20 LAVDVNLDI
+20 LAADVNLDI

-44 KLKEDHFFKVN
+44 KVKEDHFFKVN
-55 NIEDINNIFQEKL
+55 NIEEINNIFHEKL

-86 YKNNPNDD
+86 YGNNLNDD
-94 IFDLNKSFKIL
+94 IFDLNNSFKIL
-105 NGYFNRLIEA
+105 NQYFNRLIEA
-115 TSYQID
+115 TSYQIE
-121 ILKDFDFDFAK
+121 ILKDFDFDFSK
-132 SEYMDVYPDDNE
+132 SEYIDVYSDDNK
-144 WKSSFTEL
+144 WKSSFAEL
-152 RKEWFLLAKNDLLNE
+152 RKEWFLLTKNDLLNE
-167 ILDEDIPDETDSRQ
+167 ILDEDLSDETDIKQ

-194 TQRNNEDYFSII
+194 MQRTNEDYFSII

-294 EIVRLIRGDAG
+294 EIVKLIRGDAG

-313 PSKTLES
+313 PSKSLEPS
-320 SDRKFVT
+320 ERKFVT

-341 SKIINID
+341 SKIISID
-348 SESRNYKVGIIELPA
+348 SDSRNYRVGIIELPA

-386 DILKSFNEDNI
+386 DILKSFNKNNV

-440 WGDGRARQIWKKPV
+440 WGDGRAKQIWKKPI

-493 RLDDLSAGQIK
+493 RLDDLSSGQIK

-519 EKGIEPDIVLPSTWD
+519 AKGIEPDIVLPSSWD

-553 PIRHRIYNLND
+553 PIRHRIYNLD
-564 FAIQRA
+564 DTAIQRA
-570 SENHIDRLSSDPNLQ
+570 SKNHIDRLTNDPNMQ
-585 YILKIR
+585 YILKVR
-591 QKYDQRKNK
+591 EKYDQRKNK
-600 KELSLNIDE
+600 KKLSLNINE
-609 RRNDKLDRRS
+609 RKKDKLDRRL
-619 WILNA
+619 WILNT
-624 ENSRRSLLNID
+624 ENSRRNLLNIEV
-635 TFDTYDDLESFRE
+635 FNTYDDMEAFRE
-648 DIDSDEISL
+648 EIDSEEISL

-668 IMVDY
+668 IIIDY
-673 LKFSSQLIAIN
+673 LKFSSQLIAAN
-684 QNQ
+684 QN

>member
-6 NLNLFLCAICAGFV
+6 NLNLFLCAICAGLV
-20 LAVDVNLDI
+20 LAVEVNLDI

-44 KLKEDHFFKVN
+44 KVKEDHFFKVN
-55 NIEDINNIFQEKL
+55 NIEDINNIFHEKL

-74 SKVYFTKLEFEQ
+74 SKVYFTKFEFEQ
-86 YKNNPNDD
+86 YGNNLNDE
-94 IFDLNKSFKIL
+94 IFDLNNSFKIL
-105 NGYFNRLIEA
+105 NKYFNRLMEA
-115 TSYQID
+115 TSYQIE
-121 ILKDFDFDFAK
+121 ILKDFDFDFSK
-132 SEYMDVYPDDNE
+132 SEYMDVYSDDNE
-144 WKSSFTEL
+144 WKSSFAEL
-152 RKEWFLLAKNDLLNE
+152 RKEWFLLTKNDLLNE
-167 ILDEDIPDETDSRQ
+167 ILDEDLIDKTDIKQ

-194 TQRNNEDYFSII
+194 TQRTNEDYFSII

-294 EIVRLIRGDAG
+294 EIVKLIRGDAG

-313 PSKTLES
+313 PSKSLES
-320 SDRKFVT
+320 LERKFVT
-327 LVREEVQLEEQAAK
+327 LVREEVQLEQQAAK
-341 SKIINID
+341 SKIISID
-348 SESRNYKVGIIELPA
+348 SESRNYRVGIIELPA

-386 DILKSFNEDNI
+386 NILKSFNADNV

-440 WGDGRARQIWKKPV
+440 WGDGRAKQVWKKPV
-454 AVLVDR
+454 GVLVDR

-519 EKGIEPDIVLPSTWD
+519 AKGVEPDIVLPSTWD

-553 PIRHRIYNLND
+553 PIRHRIFNLND
-564 FAIQRA
+564 FAIQQA
-570 SENHIDRLSSDPNLQ
+570 SENHIDRLTNDPNMQ
-585 YILKIR
+585 YILKVR
-591 QKYDQRKNK
+591 QKYDERKNR
-600 KELSLNIDE
+600 KELSLNINE
-609 RRNDKLDRRS
+609 RKNDKLDRRS

-624 ENSRRSLLNID
+624 ENVRRSLLN
-635 TFDTYDDLESFRE
+635 FDKFDSYDDLEAFRE
-648 DIDSDEISL
+648 EIDSDEISL

-668 IMVDY
+668 IIVDY
-673 LKFSSQLIAIN
+673 LKFSSQLIAVN
-684 QNQ
+684 QN

>member
-6 NLNLFLCAICAGFV
+6 NLNLFLCAIYAGFV

-55 NIEDINNIFQEKL
+55 NIEDINNIFHEKL

-86 YKNNPNDD
+86 YGNNLNDE
-94 IFDLNKSFKIL
+94 IFDLNNSFRIL
-105 NGYFNRLIEA
+105 NKYFNRLIEA
-115 TSYQID
+115 TSYQIE
-121 ILKDFDFDFAK
+121 ILKDFNFDFSK
-132 SEYMDVYPDDNE
+132 SEYMDIYSDDNE

-167 ILDEDIPDETDSRQ
+167 ILDEDLSDETDIKQ

-194 TQRNNEDYFSII
+194 TQRTNEDYFSII

-294 EIVRLIRGDAG
+294 EIVKLIRGDAG

-313 PSKTLES
+313 PSKSLES
-320 SDRKFVT
+320 SERKFVT

-341 SKIINID
+341 SKIISID

-386 DILKSFNEDNI
+386 NILKSFNKDNV

-440 WGDGRARQIWKKPV
+440 WGDGRAKQIWKKPV
-454 AVLVDR
+454 GVLVDR

-519 EKGIEPDIVLPSTWD
+519 AKGIEPDIVLPSTWD

-570 SENHIDRLSSDPNLQ
+570 SENHTDRLSSDPNMQ
-585 YILKIR
+585 YILKVR

-600 KELSLNIDE
+600 KELSLNINE
-609 RRNDKLDRRS
+609 RKNDKLDRRS

-624 ENSRRSLLNID
+624 ENARRSLLNFD
-635 TFDTYDDLESFRE
+635 TFDTYDDLETFRE
-648 DIDSDEISL
+648 EIDSDEISL

-668 IMVDY
+668 IIVDY
-673 LKFSSQLIAIN
+673 LKFSSQLIAVN
-684 QNQ
+684 QN

>member
-6 NLNLFLCAICAGFV
+6 SLNLFLCAICTGFV

-44 KLKEDHFFKVN
+44 KVKEDHFFKVN
-55 NIEDINNIFQEKL
+55 NIEEINNIFHEKL

-86 YKNNPNDD
+86 YGNNLNDE
-94 IFDLNKSFKIL
+94 IFDLNNSFKIL
-105 NGYFNRLIEA
+105 NKYFNRLIEA
-115 TSYQID
+115 TSYQIE
-121 ILKDFDFDFAK
+121 ILGDFDFDFSK
-132 SEYMDVYPDDNE
+132 SEYMDVYFDDNK
-144 WKSSFTEL
+144 WKSSFAEL
-152 RKEWFLLAKNDLLNE
+152 RKEWFLLSKNDLLNE
-167 ILDEDIPDETDSRQ
+167 ILDGDSSDETDIKQ

-194 TQRNNEDYFSII
+194 TQRTNEDYFSII

-294 EIVRLIRGDAG
+294 EIVKLIRGDAG
-305 TEVELEIM
+305 TEVELEII
-313 PSKTLES
+313 PSKSLES
-320 SDRKFVT
+320 SERKFIT

-341 SKIINID
+341 SKIISID
-348 SESRNYKVGIIELPA
+348 SDSRNYRVGIIELPA

-373 RDPNFRSS
+373 RDPDFRSS

-386 DILKSFNEDNI
+386 GILKSFNRDNV

-440 WGDGRARQIWKKPV
+440 WGDGRAKQIWKKPV

-519 EKGIEPDIVLPSTWD
+519 AKGIEPDIVLPSSWD

-541 SLDESLPWDTIR
+541 ALDESLPWDTIR
-553 PIRHRIYNLND
+553 PIRHRTYNLD
-564 FAIQRA
+564 DAAIQRA
-570 SENHIDRLSSDPNLQ
+570 SENHIDRLTNDPNMQ
-585 YILKIR
+585 YILKVR
-591 QKYDQRKNK
+591 EKYDQRKNK
-600 KELSLNIDE
+600 KELSLNINE
-609 RRNDKLDRRS
+609 RKKDKLDRRL
-619 WILNA
+619 WILNT
-624 ENSRRSLLNID
+624 ENSRRNLLNIEV
-635 TFDTYDDLESFRE
+635 FNTYDDLEAFRE
-648 DIDSDEISL
+648 EIDSEEISL

-668 IMVDY
+668 IIIDY
-673 LKFSSQLIAIN
+673 LKFSSQLIAAN
-684 QNQ
+684 QN

>member
-1 MIFFR
+1 MIIFR
-6 NLNLFLCAICAGFV
+6 NLNLFLCLIYASFI
-20 LAVDVNLDI
+20 LAADDNLDI

-44 KLKEDHFFKVN
+44 KVKEEHFFKVN
-55 NIEDINNIFQEKL
+55 NIVDINNIFQQKL
-68 IESLDP
+68 IENLDP
-74 SKVYFTKLEFEQ
+74 SKVYFTKLEVEQ
-86 YKNNPNDD
+86 YGNNFNNE
-94 IFDLNKSFKIL
+94 IFDLNNSFEIL
-105 NGYFNRLIEA
+105 NKYFNRLIEA
-115 TSYQID
+115 TLFQVE
-121 ILKDFDFDFAK
+121 ILKDFSFDFSK
-132 SEYMDVYPDDNE
+132 SEYIDIHPDDNQ
-144 WKSSFTEL
+144 WKSSFAEL
-152 RKEWFLLAKNDLLNE
+152 RKEWFLLTKNDLLNE
-167 ILDEDIPDETDSRQ
+167 LLDVDEAEKTEIKQIL
-181 TIIDRYER
+181 IDRYER

-206 MNNFTSQFDPHS
+206 MNNFTDQFDPHS

-294 EIVRLIRGDAG
+294 EIVKLIRGDAG
-305 TEVELEIM
+305 TKVELEIM
-313 PSKTLES
+313 PSKSLES
-320 SDRKFVT
+320 SERKFVT
-327 LVREEVQLEEQAAK
+327 LTREEVQLEEQAAK
-341 SKIINID
+341 SKIIVVD
-348 SESRNYKVGIIELPA
+348 SEIRNYKVGIIELPA
-363 FYIDFNAWRE
+363 FYVDFNAWRD

-381 SRDVE
+381 SKDVE
-386 DILKSFNEDNI
+386 DILKLFNQENV

-440 WGDGRARQIWKKPV
+440 WGDGRAKQIWKKPV
-454 AVLVDR
+454 GVLVDR

-493 RLDDLSAGQIK
+493 RLDDLSDGQIK

-519 EKGIEPDIVLPSTWD
+519 AKGIEPDIVH
-534 IEETGES
+534 G
-541 SLDESLPWDTIR
+541 
-553 PIRHRIYNLND
+553 
-564 FAIQRA
+564 
-570 SENHIDRLSSDPNLQ
+570 
-585 YILKIR
+585 IL
-591 QKYDQRKNK
+591 RKLVK
-600 KELSLNIDE
+600 A
-609 RRNDKLDRRS
+609 R
-619 WILNA
+619 
-624 ENSRRSLLNID
+624 
-635 TFDTYDDLESFRE
+635 
-648 DIDSDEISL
+648 
-657 ENDFLLNESKN
+657 
-668 IMVDY
+668 
-673 LKFSSQLIAIN
+673 
-684 QNQ
+684 

>member
-1 MIFFR
+1 MIIFR
-6 NLNLFLCAICAGFV
+6 NLNLFLCLIYASFI
-20 LAVDVNLDI
+20 LAADDNLDI

-44 KLKEDHFFKVN
+44 KVKEEHFFKVN
-55 NIEDINNIFQEKL
+55 NIVDINNIFQQKL
-68 IESLDP
+68 IENLDP
-74 SKVYFTKLEFEQ
+74 SKVYFTKLEVEQ
-86 YKNNPNDD
+86 YGNNFNNE
-94 IFDLNKSFKIL
+94 IFDLNNSFEIL
-105 NGYFNRLIEA
+105 NKYFNRLIEA
-115 TSYQID
+115 TLFQVE
-121 ILKDFDFDFAK
+121 ILKDFSFDFSK
-132 SEYMDVYPDDNE
+132 SEYIDIHPDDNQ
-144 WKSSFTEL
+144 WKSSFAEL
-152 RKEWFLLAKNDLLNE
+152 RKEWFLLTKNDLLNE
-167 ILDEDIPDETDSRQ
+167 FLDVDEAEKTEIKQIL
-181 TIIDRYER
+181 IDRYER

-206 MNNFTSQFDPHS
+206 MNNFTDQFDPHS

-294 EIVRLIRGDAG
+294 EIVKLIRGDAG
-305 TEVELEIM
+305 TKVELEIM
-313 PSKTLES
+313 PSKSLES
-320 SDRKFVT
+320 SERKFVT
-327 LVREEVQLEEQAAK
+327 LTREEVQLEEQAAK
-341 SKIINID
+341 SKIIVVD
-348 SESRNYKVGIIELPA
+348 SEIRNYKVGIIELPA
-363 FYIDFNAWRE
+363 FYIDFNAWRD

-381 SRDVE
+381 SKDVE
-386 DILKSFNEDNI
+386 DILKLFNQENV

-440 WGDGRARQIWKKPV
+440 WGDGRAKQIWKKPV
-454 AVLVDR
+454 GVLVDR

-493 RLDDLSAGQIK
+493 RLDDLSDGQIK

-519 EKGIEPDIVLPSTWD
+519 AKGIEPDIVLPSTWD

-553 PIRHRIYNLND
+553 PIRHRKYNLNN
-564 FAIQRA
+564 FAIQKA
-570 SENHIDRLSSDPNLQ
+570 SENHLDRLSNDPNML
-585 YILKIR
+585 YIQKVR
-591 QKYDQRKNK
+591 KKYDQRKNRK
-600 KELSLNIDE
+600 KLSLNIVE
-609 RRNDKLDRRS
+609 REKDKLDRRS

-624 ENSRRSLLNID
+624 ENSRRSLLNMD
-635 TFDTYDDLESFRE
+635 VFNSYDDLEAFRE
-648 DIDSDEISL
+648 DVDSDEISL

-668 IMVDY
+668 IIIDY
-673 LKFSSQLIAIN
+673 LKFSSPLIAAN
-684 QNQ
+684 QN

>member
-6 NLNLFLCAICAGFV
+6 NLNLFLCAIYAGFV

-55 NIEDINNIFQEKL
+55 NIEDINNIFHEKL

-86 YKNNPNDD
+86 YGNNLNDE
-94 IFDLNKSFKIL
+94 IFDLNNSFKIL
-105 NGYFNRLIEA
+105 NKYFNRLIEA
-115 TSYQID
+115 TSYQIE
-121 ILKDFDFDFAK
+121 ILKDFNFDFSK
-132 SEYMDVYPDDNE
+132 SEYMDIYSDDNE

-167 ILDEDIPDETDSRQ
+167 ILDEDLSDETDIKQ
-181 TIIDRYER
+181 IIIDRYER

-194 TQRNNEDYFSII
+194 TQRTNEDYFSII

-294 EIVRLIRGDAG
+294 EIVKLIRGDAG

-313 PSKTLES
+313 PSKSLES
-320 SDRKFVT
+320 SERKFVT

-341 SKIINID
+341 SKIISID

-386 DILKSFNEDNI
+386 NILKSFNKDNV

-440 WGDGRARQIWKKPV
+440 WGDGRAKQIWKKPV
-454 AVLVDR
+454 GVLVDR

-519 EKGIEPDIVLPSTWD
+519 AKGIEPDIVLPSTWD

-570 SENHIDRLSSDPNLQ
+570 SENHTDRLSSDPNMQ
-585 YILKIR
+585 YILKVR

-600 KELSLNIDE
+600 KELSLNINE
-609 RRNDKLDRRS
+609 RKNDKLDRRS

-624 ENSRRSLLNID
+624 ENARRSLLNFD
-635 TFDTYDDLESFRE
+635 TFDTYDDLETFRE
-648 DIDSDEISL
+648 EIDSDEISL

-668 IMVDY
+668 IIVDY
-673 LKFSSQLIAIN
+673 LKFSSQLIAVN
-684 QNQ
+684 QN

>member
-55 NIEDINNIFQEKL
+55 NIEDINNIFHEKL

-86 YKNNPNDD
+86 YGNNLNDES
-94 IFDLNKSFKIL
+94 FDLNNSFRIL
-105 NGYFNRLIEA
+105 NKYFNRLVEA
-115 TSYQID
+115 TSYQIE
-121 ILKDFDFDFAK
+121 ILKDFNFDFSK
-132 SEYMDVYPDDNE
+132 SEYMDIYSDDNE

-167 ILDEDIPDETDSRQ
+167 ILDEDLSDETDSKQ
-181 TIIDRYER
+181 IIIDRYER

-194 TQRNNEDYFSII
+194 TQRTNEDYFSII

-294 EIVRLIRGDAG
+294 EIVKLIRGDAG

-313 PSKTLES
+313 PSKSLES
-320 SDRKFVT
+320 SERKFVT

-341 SKIINID
+341 SKIISID
-348 SESRNYKVGIIELPA
+348 SESSNYKVGIIELPA

-386 DILKSFNEDNI
+386 NILRSFNKDNV

-440 WGDGRARQIWKKPV
+440 WGDGRAKQIWKKPV
-454 AVLVDR
+454 GVLVDR

-519 EKGIEPDIVLPSTWD
+519 AKGIEPDIVLPSTWD

-553 PIRHRIYNLND
+553 PIRHRIYNLNN

-570 SENHIDRLSSDPNLQ
+570 SENHTDRLSSDPNMQ
-585 YILKIR
+585 YILKVR

-600 KELSLNIDE
+600 KELSLNINE
-609 RRNDKLDRRS
+609 RKNDKLDRRS

-624 ENSRRSLLNID
+624 ENARRSLLNFD
-635 TFDTYDDLESFRE
+635 TFDTYDDLETFRE
-648 DIDSDEISL
+648 EIDTDEISL

-668 IMVDY
+668 IIVDY
-673 LKFSSQLIAIN
+673 LKFSSQLIAVN

>member
-6 NLNLFLCAICAGFV
+6 NLNLFLCAIYAGFV

-86 YKNNPNDD
+86 YRNNLNDE
-94 IFDLNKSFKIL
+94 IFDLNSSFKIL
-105 NGYFNRLIEA
+105 NEYFNRLVEA

-121 ILKDFDFDFAK
+121 ILKDFDFNFSK
-132 SEYMDVYPDDNE
+132 SEYMDVYPEDNE

-152 RKEWFLLAKNDLLNE
+152 RKEWFLLTKNDLLNE
-167 ILDEDIPDETDSRQ
+167 ILDEDLSDEADIRQ
-181 TIIDRYER
+181 TIINRYER

-194 TQRNNEDYFSII
+194 TQRTNEDYFSII

-294 EIVRLIRGDAG
+294 EIVKLIRGDAG

-313 PSKTLES
+313 PSKSLES
-320 SDRKFVT
+320 SERKFVT
-327 LVREEVQLEEQAAK
+327 LVREEVQLEEQAAR
-341 SKIINID
+341 SKIISID
-348 SESRNYKVGIIELPA
+348 SESRNYRVGIIELPA
-363 FYIDFNAWRE
+363 FYIDFSAWRE

-386 DILKSFNEDNI
+386 NILKSFNKDNV

-440 WGDGRARQIWKKPV
+440 WGDGRAKQIWKKPV
-454 AVLVDR
+454 GVLVDR

-467 IFAGAIQDYKRGI
+467 IFAGAIQDYRRGI

-519 EKGIEPDIVLPSTWD
+519 AKGIEPDIVLPSTWD

-553 PIRHRIYNLND
+553 PIRHRKYNLND

-570 SENHIDRLSSDPNLQ
+570 SENHIDRLSSDPNMQ

-591 QKYDQRKNK
+591 QKYDQSKNK
-600 KELSLNIDE
+600 KELSLNINE
-609 RRNDKLDRRS
+609 RQNDKADRRS

-624 ENSRRSLLNID
+624 ENSRRTLLDIE
-635 TFDTYDDLESFRE
+635 TFDTYDDLETYRE
-648 DIDSDEISL
+648 DIDSNEISL

-668 IMVDY
+668 IIVDY
-673 LKFSSQLIAIN
+673 LKFSSQLIAVN
-684 QNQ
+684 QN

>member
-29 KPTLKNQKIQKEIIK
+29 KPTLKNHKIQKEIIK
-44 KLKEDHFFKVN
+44 KVKEDHFFKVN

-68 IESLDP
+68 IKSLDP
-74 SKVYFTKLEFEQ
+74 SKVYFTRLEFEL
-86 YKNNPNDD
+86 YGNNLNDEF
-94 IFDLNKSFKIL
+94 FDLNNSFKIL
-105 NGYFNRLIEA
+105 NKYFNRLIEA
-115 TSYQID
+115 TSYQIE
-121 ILKDFDFDFAK
+121 ILKDFDFDFSK
-132 SEYMDVYPDDNE
+132 SEYLDIYSDDNE
-144 WKSSFTEL
+144 WKSSFAEL
-152 RKEWFLLAKNDLLNE
+152 RNEWFLLTKNDLLNE
-167 ILDEDIPDETDSRQ
+167 ILDESSSNETDMRQ

-194 TQRNNEDYFSII
+194 TQRTNEDYFSII

-294 EIVRLIRGDAG
+294 EIVKLIRGDAG

-313 PSKTLES
+313 PSKSLES
-320 SDRKFVT
+320 SEKRFVT

-341 SKIINID
+341 SKIISINT
-348 SESRNYKVGIIELPA
+348 ESRNYKVGIIELPA
-363 FYIDFNAWRE
+363 FYVDFNAWRE

-386 DILKSFNEDNI
+386 DILRSFNTNNV

-440 WGDGRARQIWKKPV
+440 WGDGRAKQIWKKPI

-493 RLDDLSAGQIK
+493 RLDDLSSGQIK

-519 EKGIEPDIVLPSTWD
+519 AKGIEPDIVLPSSWD

-541 SLDESLPWDTIR
+541 ALDESLPWDTIR
-553 PIRHRIYNLND
+553 PIRHRIYNLD
-564 FAIQRA
+564 DTAIQRA
-570 SENHIDRLSSDPNLQ
+570 SENHIDRLTNDPNMQ
-585 YILKIR
+585 YILKVR
-591 QKYDQRKNK
+591 EKYDQRKNRK
-600 KELSLNIDE
+600 KLSLNIDE
-609 RRNDKLDRRS
+609 RKKDKVDRRS

-624 ENSRRSLLNID
+624 ENSRRNLLNIEV
-635 TFDTYDDLESFRE
+635 FNTYDDLESFRE
-648 DIDSDEISL
+648 GIDNEEISL

-668 IMVDY
+668 IIIDY
-673 LKFSSQLIAIN
+673 LKFSSPLIAAN
-684 QNQ
+684 QN

>member
-6 NLNLFLCAICAGFV
+6 NLNLFLCAIYAGFV
-20 LAVDVNLDI
+20 IAVDVNLDI

-55 NIEDINNIFQEKL
+55 NIEDINNIFHEKL

-86 YKNNPNDD
+86 YGNNLNDES
-94 IFDLNKSFKIL
+94 FDLNNSFRIL
-105 NGYFNRLIEA
+105 NKYFNRLVEA
-115 TSYQID
+115 TSYQIE
-121 ILKDFDFDFAK
+121 ILKDFNFDFSK
-132 SEYMDVYPDDNE
+132 SEYMDIYSDDNE

-167 ILDEDIPDETDSRQ
+167 LLDEDLSDETDSKQ
-181 TIIDRYER
+181 IIIDRYER

-194 TQRNNEDYFSII
+194 TQRTNEDYFSII

-294 EIVRLIRGDAG
+294 EIVKLIRGDAG

-313 PSKTLES
+313 PSKSLES
-320 SDRKFVT
+320 SERKFVT

-341 SKIINID
+341 SKIISID

-386 DILKSFNEDNI
+386 NILRSFNKDNV

-440 WGDGRARQIWKKPV
+440 WGDGRAKQIWKKPV
-454 AVLVDR
+454 GVLVDR

-493 RLDDLSAGQIK
+493 RLDDLSSGQIK

-519 EKGIEPDIVLPSTWD
+519 AKGIEPDIVLPSTWD

-570 SENHIDRLSSDPNLQ
+570 SENHTDRLSSDPNMQ
-585 YILKIR
+585 YILKVR

-600 KELSLNIDE
+600 KELSLNINE
-609 RRNDKLDRRS
+609 RKNDKLDRRS

-624 ENSRRSLLNID
+624 ENARRSLLNFD
-635 TFDTYDDLESFRE
+635 TFDTYDDLETFRE
-648 DIDSDEISL
+648 EIDTDEISL

-668 IMVDY
+668 IIVDY
-673 LKFSSQLIAIN
+673 LKFSSQLIAVN
-684 QNQ
+684 QN

>member
-6 NLNLFLCAICAGFV
+6 YLNLFFFVIYAGLV
-20 LAVDVNLDI
+20 LAVDVNLNI
-29 KPTLKNQKIQKEIIK
+29 KPTLENQKIQKEIIK
-44 KLKEDHFFKVN
+44 KVKEDHFFRVN
-55 NIEDINNIFQEKL
+55 NIESINNIFQEKL

-74 SKVYFTKLEFEQ
+74 SKLYFTKLEFEK
-86 YKNNPNDD
+86 YGNNLNNNE
-94 IFDLNKSFKIL
+94 IFDLNNSFKIL
-105 NGYFNRLIEA
+105 NKYFNRLIEA
-115 TSYQID
+115 TSYQIE
-121 ILKDFDFDFAK
+121 ILKDFNFDFSK
-132 SEYMDVYPDDNE
+132 SEYIDVYSDDNE
-144 WKSSFTEL
+144 WKSSFAEL
-152 RKEWFLLAKNDLLNE
+152 RKEWFLLTKNDLLNE
-167 ILDEDIPDETDSRQ
+167 ILDEDITDETEIKQ
-181 TIIDRYER
+181 TLIDRYER

-194 TQRNNEDYFSII
+194 TQRNNEDYFSLI

-239 IGALLGIEDDYAKVV
+239 IGALLGVEDDYAKVV

-263 KSNQLSPD
+263 KSKQLSPD

-294 EIVRLIRGDAG
+294 EIVKLIRGDAG

-313 PSKTLES
+313 PSKSIES
-320 SDRKFVT
+320 SERKFVT

-341 SKIINID
+341 SRIIDVN
-348 SESRNYKVGIIELPA
+348 SELRNYRVGIIELPA
-363 FYIDFNAWRE
+363 FYIDFNAWRD

-386 DILKSFNEDNI
+386 DILKSFNQDNV
-397 DAVLVD
+397 DAVLID

-440 WGDGRARQIWKKPV
+440 WGDGRAKQIWKKPLG
-454 AVLVDR
+454 VLVDR

-480 VIGHRTF
+480 VVGHRTF

-519 EKGIEPDIVLPSTWD
+519 AKGIEPDIILPSTWD
-534 IEETGES
+534 VEETGES

-553 PIRHRIYNLND
+553 PIRHRIFNLND
-564 FAIQRA
+564 FAIQKA
-570 SENHIDRLSSDPNLQ
+570 SENHLDRLSSDPNLQ
-585 YILKIR
+585 YIQKIR
-591 QKYDQRKNK
+591 QKYDQRKSK
-600 KELSLNIDE
+600 KKLSLNIDE
-609 RRNDKLDRRS
+609 RRKDKLDRKS

-624 ENSRRSLLNID
+624 ENSRRNLLNLNS
-635 TFDTYDDLESFRE
+635 FDTYEDLEAFRE
-648 DIDSDEISL
+648 DIDADEISL
-657 ENDFLLNESKN
+657 ENDLLLNESKN
-668 IMVDY
+668 IIIDY
-673 LKFSSQLIAIN
+673 LNFSSKLIAAN
-684 QNQ
+684 QS

>member
-1 MIFFR
+1 M
-6 NLNLFLCAICAGFV
+6 
-20 LAVDVNLDI
+20 
-29 KPTLKNQKIQKEIIK
+29 
-44 KLKEDHFFKVN
+44 
-55 NIEDINNIFQEKL
+55 
-68 IESLDP
+68 
-74 SKVYFTKLEFEQ
+74 
-86 YKNNPNDD
+86 
-94 IFDLNKSFKIL
+94 
-105 NGYFNRLIEA
+105 EA
-115 TSYQID
+115 TSYQIE
-121 ILKDFDFDFAK
+121 ILKDFDFDFSK
-132 SEYMDVYPDDNE
+132 SEYMDVYSDDNE
-144 WKSSFTEL
+144 WKSSFAEL
-152 RKEWFLLAKNDLLNE
+152 RKEWFLLTKNDLLNE
-167 ILDEDIPDETDSRQ
+167 ILDEDLIDKTDIKQ

-194 TQRNNEDYFSII
+194 TQRTNEDYFSII

-294 EIVRLIRGDAG
+294 EIVKLIRGDAG

-313 PSKTLES
+313 PSKSLES
-320 SDRKFVT
+320 LERKFVT
-327 LVREEVQLEEQAAK
+327 LVREEVQLEQQAAK
-341 SKIINID
+341 SKIISID
-348 SESRNYKVGIIELPA
+348 SESRNYRVGIIELPA

-386 DILKSFNEDNI
+386 NILKSFNADNV

-440 WGDGRARQIWKKPV
+440 WGDGRAKQVWKKPV
-454 AVLVDR
+454 GVLVDR

-467 IFAGAIQDYKRGI
+467 IFGGAIQDYKRGI

-519 EKGIEPDIVLPSTWD
+519 AKGVEPDIVLPSTWD

-553 PIRHRIYNLND
+553 PIRHRIFNLND
-564 FAIQRA
+564 FAIQQA
-570 SENHIDRLSSDPNLQ
+570 SENHIDRLTNDPNMQ
-585 YILKIR
+585 YILKVR
-591 QKYDQRKNK
+591 QKYDERKNR
-600 KELSLNIDE
+600 KELSLNINE
-609 RRNDKLDRRS
+609 RKNDKLDRRS

-624 ENSRRSLLNID
+624 ENVRRSLLN
-635 TFDTYDDLESFRE
+635 FDKFDSYDDLEAFRE
-648 DIDSDEISL
+648 EIDSDEISL

-668 IMVDY
+668 IIVDY
-673 LKFSSQLIAIN
+673 LKFSSQLIAVN
-684 QNQ
+684 QN

>member
-6 NLNLFLCAICAGFV
+6 NLNLFFCVIYAGFV

-55 NIEDINNIFQEKL
+55 NIEDINNIFHEKL

-86 YKNNPNDD
+86 YGNNLNDES
-94 IFDLNKSFKIL
+94 FDLNNSFRIL
-105 NGYFNRLIEA
+105 NKYFNRLVEA
-115 TSYQID
+115 TSYQIK
-121 ILKDFDFDFAK
+121 ILKDFNFDFSK
-132 SEYMDVYPDDNE
+132 SEYMDIYSDDNE

-167 ILDEDIPDETDSRQ
+167 LLDEDLSDETDSKQ
-181 TIIDRYER
+181 IIIDRYER

-194 TQRNNEDYFSII
+194 TQRTNEDYFSII

-294 EIVRLIRGDAG
+294 EIVKLIRGDAG

-313 PSKTLES
+313 PSKSLES
-320 SDRKFVT
+320 SERKFVT

-341 SKIINID
+341 SKIISID

-386 DILKSFNEDNI
+386 NILRSFNKDNV

-440 WGDGRARQIWKKPV
+440 WGDGRAKQIWKKPV
-454 AVLVDR
+454 GVLVDR

-493 RLDDLSAGQIK
+493 RLDDLSSGQIK

-519 EKGIEPDIVLPSTWD
+519 AKGIEPDIVLPSTWD

-570 SENHIDRLSSDPNLQ
+570 SENHTDRLSSDPNMQ
-585 YILKIR
+585 YILKVR

-600 KELSLNIDE
+600 KELSLNINE
-609 RRNDKLDRRS
+609 RKNDKLDRRS

-624 ENSRRSLLNID
+624 ENARRSLLNFD
-635 TFDTYDDLESFRE
+635 TFDSYDDLETFRE
-648 DIDSDEISL
+648 EIDSDEISL

-668 IMVDY
+668 IIVDY
-673 LKFSSQLIAIN
+673 LKFSSQLIAVN
-684 QNQ
+684 QN

>member
-55 NIEDINNIFQEKL
+55 NIEDINNIFHEKL

-86 YKNNPNDD
+86 YGNNFNDES
-94 IFDLNKSFKIL
+94 FDLNNSFRIL
-105 NGYFNRLIEA
+105 NKYFNRLVEA
-115 TSYQID
+115 TSYQIE
-121 ILKDFDFDFAK
+121 ILKDFNFDFSK
-132 SEYMDVYPDDNE
+132 SEYMDIYSDDNE

-167 ILDEDIPDETDSRQ
+167 ILDEDLYDETDSKQ
-181 TIIDRYER
+181 IIIDRYER

-194 TQRNNEDYFSII
+194 TQRTNEDYFSII

-294 EIVRLIRGDAG
+294 EIVKLIRGDAG
-305 TEVELEIM
+305 TEVELEVI
-313 PSKTLES
+313 PSKSLES
-320 SDRKFVT
+320 AERKFVT

-341 SKIINID
+341 SKIISID
-348 SESRNYKVGIIELPA
+348 SESRNYKVGIIKLPA

-373 RDPNFRSS
+373 RDPDFRSS

-386 DILKSFNEDNI
+386 NILRSFNKDNI

-440 WGDGRARQIWKKPV
+440 WGDGRAKQIWKKPV
-454 AVLVDR
+454 GVLVDR

-493 RLDDLSAGQIK
+493 RLDDLSSGQIK

-519 EKGIEPDIVLPSTWD
+519 AKGIEPDIVLPSTWD

-570 SENHIDRLSSDPNLQ
+570 SENHTDRLSSDPNMQ
-585 YILKIR
+585 YILKVR

-600 KELSLNIDE
+600 KELSLNINE
-609 RRNDKLDRRS
+609 RKNDKLDRRS

-624 ENSRRSLLNID
+624 ENARRSLLNFD
-635 TFDTYDDLESFRE
+635 TFDSYDDLETFRE
-648 DIDSDEISL
+648 EIDSDEISL
-657 ENDFLLNESKN
+657 ENDLLLNESKN
-668 IMVDY
+668 IIVDY
-673 LKFSSQLIAIN
+673 LKFSSQLIAVN
-684 QNQ
+684 QN

>member
-6 NLNLFLCAICAGFV
+6 NLNLFLCAIYAGFV

-55 NIEDINNIFQEKL
+55 NIEDINNIFHEKL

-86 YKNNPNDD
+86 YGNNLNDES
-94 IFDLNKSFKIL
+94 FDLNNSFRIL
-105 NGYFNRLIEA
+105 NKYFNRLVEA
-115 TSYQID
+115 TSYQIE
-121 ILKDFDFDFAK
+121 ILKDFNFDFSK
-132 SEYMDVYPDDNE
+132 SEYMDIYSDDNE

-167 ILDEDIPDETDSRQ
+167 LLDEDLSDETDSKQ
-181 TIIDRYER
+181 IIIDRYER

-194 TQRNNEDYFSII
+194 TQRTNEDYFSII

-294 EIVRLIRGDAG
+294 EIVKLIRGDAG

-313 PSKTLES
+313 PSKSLES
-320 SDRKFVT
+320 SERKFVT

-341 SKIINID
+341 SKIVTID
-348 SESRNYKVGIIELPA
+348 SESRNYRVGIIELPA

-386 DILKSFNEDNI
+386 NILRSFNKDNV

-440 WGDGRARQIWKKPV
+440 WGDGRAKQIWKKPV
-454 AVLVDR
+454 GVLVDR

-519 EKGIEPDIVLPSTWD
+519 AKGIEPDIVLPSTWD

-570 SENHIDRLSSDPNLQ
+570 SENHTDRLSSDPNMQ
-585 YILKIR
+585 YILKVR

-600 KELSLNIDE
+600 KELSLNINE
-609 RRNDKLDRRS
+609 RKNDKLDRRS

-624 ENSRRSLLNID
+624 ENARRSLLNFD
-635 TFDTYDDLESFRE
+635 TFDSYDDLETFRE
-648 DIDSDEISL
+648 EIDSDEISL
-657 ENDFLLNESKN
+657 ENDLLLNESKN
-668 IMVDY
+668 IIVDY
-673 LKFSSQLIAIN
+673 LKFSSQLIAVN
-684 QNQ
+684 QN

>member
-6 NLNLFLCAICAGFV
+6 NLNLFLCAIYAGFV

-55 NIEDINNIFQEKL
+55 NIEDINNIFHEKL

-86 YKNNPNDD
+86 YGNNLNDES
-94 IFDLNKSFKIL
+94 FDLNNSFRIL
-105 NGYFNRLIEA
+105 NKYFNRLVEA
-115 TSYQID
+115 TSYQIE
-121 ILKDFDFDFAK
+121 ILKDFNFDFSK
-132 SEYMDVYPDDNE
+132 SEYMDIYSDDNE

-167 ILDEDIPDETDSRQ
+167 ILDEDLSDVTDSKQ
-181 TIIDRYER
+181 IIIDRYER

-194 TQRNNEDYFSII
+194 TQRTNEDYFSII

-294 EIVRLIRGDAG
+294 EIVKLIRGDAG

-313 PSKTLES
+313 PSKSLES
-320 SDRKFVT
+320 SERKFVT

-341 SKIINID
+341 SKIISID

-386 DILKSFNEDNI
+386 NILRSFNKDNV

-440 WGDGRARQIWKKPV
+440 WGDGRAKQIWKKPV
-454 AVLVDR
+454 GVLVDR

-519 EKGIEPDIVLPSTWD
+519 AKGIEPDIVLPSTWD
-534 IEETGES
+534 IEEN
-541 SLDESLPWDTIR
+541 W
-553 PIRHRIYNLND
+553 
-564 FAIQRA
+564 
-570 SENHIDRLSSDPNLQ
+570 
-585 YILKIR
+585 
-591 QKYDQRKNK
+591 
-600 KELSLNIDE
+600 
-609 RRNDKLDRRS
+609 
-619 WILNA
+619 
-624 ENSRRSLLNID
+624 
-635 TFDTYDDLESFRE
+635 
-648 DIDSDEISL
+648 
-657 ENDFLLNESKN
+657 
-668 IMVDY
+668 
-673 LKFSSQLIAIN
+673 
-684 QNQ
+684 